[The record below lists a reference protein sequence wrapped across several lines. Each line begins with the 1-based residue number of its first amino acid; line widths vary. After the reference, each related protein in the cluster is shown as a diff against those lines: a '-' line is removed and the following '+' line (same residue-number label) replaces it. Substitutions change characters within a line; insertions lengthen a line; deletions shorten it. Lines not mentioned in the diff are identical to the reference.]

1 MRCKRFKQALFG
13 LVKSPFFL
21 ARTLKQHLETCGGK
35 HVEEIMRSVY
45 MLIPSSLEKIW
56 LMKYMC

>member
-35 HVEEIMRSVY
+35 HVEENH
-45 MLIPSSLEKIW
+45 EKC
-56 LMKYMC
+56 LC